1 MLEEVLPKVNI
12 DPAVTGRTMKKNV
25 VAKAPGMKYRHYAPK
40 GQLTLVEGDR
50 DKVIAGLMN
59 LLRRKKKKDI
69 R

>member
-50 DKVIAGLMN
+50 E
-59 LLRRKKKKDI
+59 R
-69 R
+69 